1 MLIIKEESG
10 LVLEDID
17 KYKDKKNLIG
27 LILDKKDKKDIF
39 NLINMYIYYINFI
52 YIVYKIN

>member
-1 MLIIKEESG
+1 MPIIKEESG

-27 LILDKKDKKDIF
+27 LILDKKDIF
-39 NLINMYIYYINFI
+39 NLINMYIYYVI

>member
-39 NLINMYIYYINFI
+39 NLINMHIYYYIYYIYCI
-52 YIVYKIN
+52 